1 LTSGTSGVGFY
12 RTAGSG
18 NFSQSG
24 LVNFP
29 SYTINWNPVTIYQ
42 TAAMGISGAPE
53 LGTTYNPTVSG
64 ALGNTFAILVSG
76 TSSPGVIPLPGAP
89 GCNLLTAPEATAVTI
104 TDVSGSAQLPI
115 VVPNSIALEGINVY
129 HQWAIWDPTVN
140 NLGIVL
146 SNGGISTLGN

>member
-1 LTSGTSGVGFY
+1 
-12 RTAGSG
+12 
-18 NFSQSG
+18 
-24 LVNFP
+24 
-29 SYTINWNPVTIYQ
+29 
-42 TAAMGISGAPE
+42 
-53 LGTTYNPTVSG
+53 
-64 ALGNTFAILVSG
+64 LGNTFAILVSG